1 MKINHEKITEL
12 LMDLELTKSKIY
24 DATVAMRDAYEA
36 QQARLAEAEE
46 CIRFYADQKNH
57 KIYVDPQ
64 GIGYPMSVVE
74 YEKGEEA
81 QAYLAKYCEDLSGE
95 K

>member
-46 CIRFYADQKNH
+46 CIRFYAD
-57 KIYVDPQ
+57 
-64 GIGYPMSVVE
+64 
-74 YEKGEEA
+74 
-81 QAYLAKYCEDLSGE
+81 
-95 K
+95 